1 MFEICSVAFLYR
13 LGLYHENSG
22 KIGQQRIKSNTYI
35 SKLHVIFR
43 FLNKKKICFDFSAII
58 FLWNKTLFCHFDEG
72 FSPFADFCT
81 RTYILHMSYSSIQDT
96 TIFVTKSERM
106 TFGCLELCIRVIVP
120 AYESQQIYPFRST
133 FSTARMKI
141 LQFAF
146 LLKYFGIRGAR
157 GSHSRFFIWYTKA
170 SIK

>member
-1 MFEICSVAFLYR
+1 MFEFCSVAFLYR

-35 SKLHVIFR
+35 CKLHVIFR

-58 FLWNKTLFCHFDEG
+58 FLWNKNHFLSLWWGLFAICRFLY
-72 FSPFADFCT
+72 S
-81 RTYILHMSYSSIQDT
+81 YLHMSYCSIQDT

-133 FSTARMKI
+133 LSTARMKI

>member
-1 MFEICSVAFLYR
+1 MWFFDFWIKRKFALIFLQLSFFEI
-13 LGLYHENSG
+13 
-22 KIGQQRIKSNTYI
+22 
-35 SKLHVIFR
+35 
-43 FLNKKKICFDFSAII
+43 
-58 FLWNKTLFCHFDEG
+58 KTLFCHFGEG

-133 FSTARMKI
+133 LSTALMKI

-157 GSHSRFFIWYTKA
+157 GSHSRFFNWYTKA

>member
-1 MFEICSVAFLYR
+1 MWFFDFWIKRKFALIFLQLSFFEI
-13 LGLYHENSG
+13 
-22 KIGQQRIKSNTYI
+22 
-35 SKLHVIFR
+35 
-43 FLNKKKICFDFSAII
+43 
-58 FLWNKTLFCHFDEG
+58 KTIFCHFDEG

-81 RTYILHMSYSSIQDT
+81 HTYIHMSYCSIQDT

-133 FSTARMKI
+133 LSTALMKI